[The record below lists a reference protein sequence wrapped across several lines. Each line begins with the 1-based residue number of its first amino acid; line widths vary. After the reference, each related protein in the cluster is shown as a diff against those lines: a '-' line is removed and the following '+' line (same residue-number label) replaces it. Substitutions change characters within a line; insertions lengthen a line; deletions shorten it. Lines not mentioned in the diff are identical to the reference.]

1 MSNTK
6 LSTEVQLR
14 LKSIYEN
21 YKLGYVGIH
30 FSESFQIL
38 IRDLYTTFEHLPPV
52 AHTTTIRRPIGDITY
67 RTFLEDGQYIFF
79 VESYIPNPTYYSTI
93 QSGSERERRTKRIR
107 RAPSVRASRKDSYV
121 YSRKGGTLNGIDM
134 EIVKRN
140 VSKNGTPRYVE
151 NYRYIKNGKKHILSR
166 TDFRSAN
173 AFINNQADA
182 WKCNGQR
189 VVIDST
195 WLNESKIPNRII
207 TETELKG
214 IIKECIIRVLYG

>member
-1 MSNTK
+1 
-6 LSTEVQLR
+6 
-14 LKSIYEN
+14 
-21 YKLGYVGIH
+21 
-30 FSESFQIL
+30 
-38 IRDLYTTFEHLPPV
+38 
-52 AHTTTIRRPIGDITY
+52 
-67 RTFLEDGQYIFF
+67 
-79 VESYIPNPTYYSTI
+79 
-93 QSGSERERRTKRIR
+93 
-107 RAPSVRASRKDSYV
+107 
-121 YSRKGGTLNGIDM
+121 M